1 MEKSLRLP
9 RLLLVYLLYL
19 LSLLFMLHLAS
30 LPLTAAQAYMNMTRG
45 TSLYSSGPNS
55 SLTSRSGDFTFGFRA
70 YNSDESLFLLAIWF
84 NATSPQHIIWFAMD
98 GENPILAPKDSKL
111 QFDHYGLLALIS
123 SDGSQLWSSQRESNL
138 ATLLDSGNFVICKF
152 VCDAHNPP
160 LWESFNHPTD
170 TLVPGQNLSYTQEL
184 WSKLTDSNFSQ
195 GRFTLVAQI
204 DDNIVLYPVNPLVS
218 TRYLYNASWEP
229 SSYCKQLMFH
239 PNGSLICLLNPWVNI
254 TSSPILSPH
263 NYYQHA
269 TLDPD
274 GFFRMYAYLKR
285 NNTVGWE
292 VTGINDPRGC
302 SLRVAGGGI
311 CGINGLCNMSSMNQ
325 TRLQCSC
332 PRNYSLIDQDNIYMG
347 CKPDQDVRQYC
358 GAVYKPTDFKFIE
371 LNHTDWPSQD
381 YESYGSLGEDKCK
394 DICLQDCNCVVA
406 IYRPNSC
413 KKKTLPLL
421 DGIYSESDTV
431 KAFIKVPQSQPDL
444 PPNDWQS
451 NHKNTGRNPLI
462 IGGAT
467 LLGVASILLVVVAL
481 LAVHLMHTFKKSR
494 MDLTM
499 SWKNLKEFTYK
510 ELQRA
515 TKSFQE
521 ELGRGAYG
529 VVYKGILPSD
539 PPTVIAVKR
548 LALLNNGQR
557 EFESEVHSIGQSHH
571 KNLVKLIGFCNEGS
585 NRMLVYEFMSNG
597 SLEHFIEVGAE
608 RLNWDKRAKVALG
621 IAKGLQYL
629 HEDCN
634 PPVIHCDI
642 KPPNILLDDKFVAKI
657 SDFGVAKLL
666 GADQTHTSTLVRVGT
681 KGYMAPEMTS
691 SEQITSKVDVYSFG
705 VVLLEIIF
713 CRVGI
718 AQQAMKDLWAD
729 KMNQVLERF
738 KEQLLEDM
746 GDVEDEANIQSMQ
759 KFVEV
764 AIACLQVDPCVRPTM
779 RDVAYFLARAI
790 PTPEPTDA
798 VLIPAPTDTIPISE
812 PTDAV
817 LTPQPIDNT
826 TFSPDQKPML
836 YQYLRS

>member
-1 MEKSLRLP
+1 MEKSP
-9 RLLLVYLLYL
+9 RPASLLATPLSYLLVLL
-19 LSLLFMLHLAS
+19 LAS
-30 LPLTAAQAYMNMTRG
+30 LPLTVAQTYMNLTRG
-45 TSLYSSGPNS
+45 EAGCLSSSGPNS
-55 SLTSRSGDFTFGFRA
+55 YLTSPSGDFAFGFRA
-70 YNSDESLFLLAIWF
+70 YDSSDSLFLLAIWF
-84 NATSPQHIIWFAMD
+84 NKTSPKHIIWYAMS
-98 GENPILAPKDSKL
+98 GINPILAPKNSTL
-111 QFDHYGLLALIS
+111 GLNNDGSLVLLS
-123 SDGSQLWSSQRESNL
+123 SDNRKIWGPDPEIKDAEN
-138 ATLLDSGNFVICKF
+138 ANLLDSGNFVICQYKS
-152 VCDAHNPP
+152 CDTPP
-160 LWESFNHPTD
+160 AWESFQNPTD
-170 TLVPGQNLSYTQEL
+170 TLVPGQNLSSGQEL

-195 GRFTLVAQI
+195 GRFTL
-204 DDNIVLYPVNPLVS
+204 NIHGSDGNLVLYPVNEARNRYSPIWAAGHYEIGDKYCGELVFD
-218 TRYLYNASWEP
+218 T
-229 SSYCKQLMFH
+229 
-239 PNGSLICLLNPWVNI
+239 NGSLYCAHWETVNF
-254 TSSPILSPH
+254 TLSDTLSPDD
-263 NYYQHA
+263 YYQHA

-274 GFFRMYAYLKR
+274 GFFRMYAYKR

-292 VTGINDPRGC
+292 VTGINSPKGC
-302 SLRVAGGGI
+302 SMQIAEGGV
-311 CGINGLCNMSSMNQ
+311 CGINGLCNTSSMNQ
-325 TRLQCSC
+325 TRLQCTC

-347 CKPDQDVRQYC
+347 CKPDLDVRQYC
-358 GAVYKPTDFKFIE
+358 GTAYKPTEFEFIV
-371 LNHTDWPSQD
+371 LNHTDWPTQD
-381 YESYGSLGEDKCK
+381 YEWYEFPSEDQCK
-394 DICLQDCNCVVA
+394 DSCLRDCNCVVA

-413 KKKTLPLL
+413 EKKSLPLQY
-421 DGIYSESDTV
+421 GIYNESDTV

-444 PPNDWQS
+444 PSNDWKI
-451 NHKNTGRNPLI
+451 NHKNSGRNLFLI
-462 IGGAT
+462 GSAT
-467 LLGVASILLVVVAL
+467 LLGVASILLLVVAL
-481 LAVHLMHTFKKSR
+481 L
-494 MDLTM
+494 
-499 SWKNLKEFTYK
+499 EFTYK
-510 ELQRA
+510 ELHRA
-515 TKSFQE
+515 TKGFQE

-529 VVYKGILPSD
+529 VVFKGLLPSD

-681 KGYMAPEMTS
+681 KGYMAPEMLND
-691 SEQITSKVDVYSFG
+691 EQITTKVDVYSFG

-729 KMNQVLERF
+729 KMSQVVERF
-738 KEQLLEDM
+738 KEQLLEEM

-764 AIACLQVDPCVRPTM
+764 AVACLQVDPSVRPTM
-779 RDVAYFLARAI
+779 RDVAYILARAI
-790 PTPEPTDA
+790 PTPAPTDTIQTPEPTDA
-798 VLIPAPTDTIPISE
+798 VPTPR
-812 PTDAV
+812 PVNA
-817 LTPQPIDNT
+817 T
-826 TFSPDQKPML
+826 TFSPDQQQML
-836 YQYLRS
+836 Y